1 MILFFM
7 TINLTEFI
15 RWRDNNL
22 QRNVKDGR
30 FKMTPMMKVT
40 AIMPYGDDAFDELR
54 IPRPVAA
61 EGQLLIRNRA
71 TGVNNIDLMIR
82 RGELAQAA
90 SLPFIPGVE
99 GAGFVETVGAGVSE
113 FEVGQRVMWFG
124 PFTAGGYGQ
133 FVCIDARYVAP
144 IGEEITFSAAAA
156 TPVAYVTAHH
166 MLFNYGRLRA
176 GSWVLVRSAAGGVGV
191 AALQIA
197 RNAGFRAI
205 ALTDKAKHDFVL
217 ANGAF
222 AAFDYKESAVF
233 DQAMQLTGGRGV
245 ELCLN
250 AVGGSTIAEDLLL
263 LSPMG
268 QVISFG
274 HLAGPPTGSAAD
286 LLMTHFTKSV
296 GIRVSDIYT
305 YYQADP
311 QGLSA
316 TLSSVATDLRAG
328 RIVPQVFDVQPIATV
343 ARAHAILETG
353 TVRGKVVISI
363 D

>member
-1 MILFFM
+1 M
-7 TINLTEFI
+7 TRTM
-15 RWRDNNL
+15 R
-22 QRNVKDGR
+22 
-30 FKMTPMMKVT
+30 VT
-40 AIMPYGDDAFDELR
+40 AITHYGDDAFEER
-54 IPRPVAA
+54 RVPRPVAVG
-61 EGQLLIRNRA
+61 GQLLIRNCA

-90 SLPFIPGVE
+90 PLPFVPGVE
-99 GAGFVETVGAGVSE
+99 GAGFVETVGTGVSE
-113 FEVGQRVMWFG
+113 FEAGQRVMWFG
-124 PFTAGGYGQ
+124 PFAAGGYGQ

-166 MLFNYGRLRA
+166 MLFDYGRLEA

-191 AALQIA
+191 AALQLA

-222 AAFDYKESAVF
+222 AAIDYKESSVF
-233 DQAMQLTGGRGV
+233 DQVMQLTEGRGV
-245 ELCLN
+245 EVCLN
-250 AVGGSTIAEDLLL
+250 AVAGSTIAEDLML

-305 YYQADP
+305 YYAADP
-311 QGLSA
+311 AGLSA
-316 TLSSVATDLRAG
+316 TLSKMASDLRAG
-328 RIVPQVFDVQPIATV
+328 RIVPQVFDVQPV
-343 ARAHAILETG
+343 ASVAKAHANLETG
-353 TVRGKVVISI
+353 MVRGKVVVSI

>member
-1 MILFFM
+1 M
-7 TINLTEFI
+7 T
-15 RWRDNNL
+15 R
-22 QRNVKDGR
+22 V
-30 FKMTPMMKVT
+30 MKVT
-40 AIMPYGDDAFDELR
+40 AIMQYGNDAFEECLV
-54 IPRPVAA
+54 PRPVAA
-61 EGQLLIRNRA
+61 QGQLLIRNCA

-90 SLPFIPGVE
+90 SLPFVPGVE
-99 GAGFVETVGAGVSE
+99 GAGFVETVGAGVSG
-113 FEVGQRVMWFG
+113 FEAGQRVMWFG

-133 FVCIDARYVAP
+133 FVCIDARYVAS
-144 IGEEITFSAAAA
+144 IGEEVTFSAAAA

-166 MLFNYGRLRA
+166 MLFDYGRLEA

-191 AALQIA
+191 AALQLA

-205 ALTDKAKHDFVL
+205 ALTDKTKHDFVL

-222 AAFDYKESAVF
+222 AAFDYKESSMF
-233 DQAMQLTGGRGV
+233 DQVMQLTGGRGV
-245 ELCLN
+245 ELSLN
-250 AVGGSTIAEDLLL
+250 AVAGSTIADDLML

-305 YYQADP
+305 YYAANP

-316 TLSSVATDLRAG
+316 TLAKVATDLRAG
-328 RIVPQVFDVQPIATV
+328 RIVPQVFEVQPLV
-343 ARAHAILETG
+343 AAAKAHASLESG
-353 TVRGKVVISI
+353 KVRGKVVLSI